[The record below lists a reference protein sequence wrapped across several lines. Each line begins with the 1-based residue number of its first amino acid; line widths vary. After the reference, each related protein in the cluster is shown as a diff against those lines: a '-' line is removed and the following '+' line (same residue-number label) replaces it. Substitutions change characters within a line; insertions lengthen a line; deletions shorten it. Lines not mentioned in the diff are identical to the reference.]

1 MVRVTGNFQSE
12 SPLHPKAFEVLHAA
26 FDNGWANPG
35 KLSQSGSKANK
46 VKNEALES
54 ISVAL
59 KVPVDSIFA
68 FSSMSLGFYLGI
80 HGLGIQGLLKDSAPL
95 VHGATDR
102 KDVFAIASRVSH
114 QVLPCALD
122 GKLISP
128 TQQSP
133 HSVLALSVANAET
146 GVFQECDD
154 IIQSVGTDRIFLD
167 ATASGIRAQS
177 TNNYSTAIF
186 DSRSWYGPSEVG
198 LLVVKNKSQ
207 WSNPLPHLN
216 AAHPNF
222 DASLPLLLASA
233 VALENFS
240 SEVVEANQRA
250 RNFNSQLREAFAQI
264 PDVDIA
270 GSLDSSLAHLLS
282 ASFMNCNGEELLRG
296 IANDGFSVDSGSACT
311 ADNLEPSHV
320 LAAMGVLTH
329 GNIRITIHPDTTQ
342 AEIDSLISSIKK
354 NVERLR
360 S

>member
-1 MVRVTGNFQSE
+1 
-12 SPLHPKAFEVLHAA
+12 
-26 FDNGWANPG
+26 
-35 KLSQSGSKANK
+35 
-46 VKNEALES
+46 
-54 ISVAL
+54 
-59 KVPVDSIFA
+59 
-68 FSSMSLGFYLGI
+68 
-80 HGLGIQGLLKDSAPL
+80 
-95 VHGATDR
+95 
-102 KDVFAIASRVSH
+102 
-114 QVLPCALD
+114 
-122 GKLISP
+122 
-128 TQQSP
+128 
-133 HSVLALSVANAET
+133 VANAET
-146 GVFQECDD
+146 GVIQECEE
-154 IIQSVGTDRIFLD
+154 IIRGVKTDRIFLD
-167 ATASGIRAQS
+167 ATASGIRVQGS
-177 TNNYSTAIF
+177 NNFSTAIF
-186 DSRSWYGPSEVG
+186 DSRSWYGPGEVG
-198 LLVVKNKSQ
+198 LLVIKNKSQ

-342 AEIDSLISSIKK
+342 PEIDSLISSIKK

>member
-35 KLSQSGSKANK
+35 KLSQSGSKANQ
-46 VKNEALES
+46 VRNQALES
-54 ISVAL
+54 IAAAL

-68 FSSMSLGFYLGI
+68 FSSMSLGYY
-80 HGLGIQGLLKDSAPL
+80 LGIQGLLKDSAPL

-102 KDVFAIASRVSH
+102 KDVFAIASRVAH

-146 GVFQECDD
+146 GVIQECDD
-154 IIQSVGTDRIFLD
+154 IIQCVGTDRIFLD

-177 TNNYSTAIF
+177 TNKYSTAIF

-198 LLVVKNKSQ
+198 FLVVRNKSQ

-282 ASFMNCNGEELLRG
+282 VSFMNCNGEELLRG
-296 IANDGFSVDSGSACT
+296 IANDGFSVDSGSACS

-342 AEIDSLISSIKK
+342 PEIDSLISSIKK

>member
-1 MVRVTGNFQSE
+1 VVRVTGNFQSE

-26 FDNGWANPG
+26 FDNGWAIPG
-35 KLSQSGSKANK
+35 KLSQSASKANQ
-46 VKNEALES
+46 VRNQALES
-54 ISVAL
+54 IAAAL

-68 FSSMSLGFYLGI
+68 FSSMSLGYY
-80 HGLGIQGLLKDSAPL
+80 LGIQGLIKDSSTL

-102 KDVFAIASRVSH
+102 KDVFAIASRIPH
-114 QVLPCALD
+114 QVLSSALD
-122 GKLISP
+122 GKLVSP
-128 TQQSP
+128 NQQSP
-133 HSVLALSVANAET
+133 NSVLALSVANAET

-154 IIQSVGTDRIFLD
+154 IIRSVNTDRIFLD
-167 ATASGIRAQS
+167 ATASGIRVQG

-186 DSRSWYGPSEVG
+186 DSRSWYGPGEVG
-198 LLVVKNKSQ
+198 LLVIKNKSQ

-240 SEVVEANQRA
+240 SEVEDANKRA
-250 RNFNSQLREAFAQI
+250 RNFNSQLRDSFAQI
-264 PDVDIA
+264 PDADIA

-282 ASFMNCNGEELLRG
+282 VSFMNCNGEELLRG
-296 IANDGFSVDSGSACT
+296 IQEDGFSVDSGSACT

-329 GNIRITIHPDTTQ
+329 GNIRITLHPETTQ
-342 AEIDSLISSIKK
+342 VEIDSLISSVKK
-354 NVERLR
+354 NVESQR

>member
-1 MVRVTGNFQSE
+1 VVRVTGNFQSE

-35 KLSQSGSKANK
+35 KLSQSASKANQ
-46 VKNEALES
+46 VRNRALES
-54 ISVAL
+54 IAAAL

-68 FSSMSLGFYLGI
+68 FSSMSLGYY
-80 HGLGIQGLLKDSAPL
+80 LGIQGLIKDSSTL

-102 KDVFAIASRVSH
+102 KDVFAIASRIPH

-122 GKLISP
+122 GKLVSP
-128 TQQSP
+128 SQQSP
-133 HSVLALSVANAET
+133 NSVLALSVANAET
-146 GVFQECDD
+146 GVIQECEE
-154 IIQSVGTDRIFLD
+154 IIRGVKTDRIFLD
-167 ATASGIRAQS
+167 ATASGIRAHG
-177 TNNYSTAIF
+177 TDNYSTAIF
-186 DSRSWYGPSEVG
+186 DSRSWYGPGEVG
-198 LLVVKNKSQ
+198 LLVIKNKSQ

-240 SEVVEANQRA
+240 SEVAEANKQA
-250 RNFNSQLREAFAQI
+250 RNFNSQLRESFAQI

-270 GSLDSSLAHLLS
+270 GSLDSSLSHLLS
-282 ASFMNCNGEELLRG
+282 VSFMNCNGEELLRG
-296 IANDGFSVDSGSACT
+296 IAEDGFSVDSGSACT

-342 AEIDSLISSIKK
+342 AEIDSLISSVKK

>member
-35 KLSQSGSKANK
+35 KLSQSGSKANQ
-46 VKNEALES
+46 VRNQALES
-54 ISVAL
+54 IAQSL
-59 KVPVDSIFA
+59 QVPVDSIIP
-68 FSSMSLGFYLGI
+68 FSSISLGYF
-80 HGLGIQGLLKDSAPL
+80 LGIQGLLNDSLSL

-102 KDVFAIASRVSH
+102 KDVFAIAAGLTH
-114 QVLPCALD
+114 QVLPSALD

-128 TQQSP
+128 SNESP
-133 HSVLALSVANAET
+133 TSVLALQVANAET
-146 GVFQECDD
+146 GVIQECEE
-154 IIQSVGTDRIFLD
+154 IIRSVNADRVFLD
-167 ATASGIRAQS
+167 ATTSGIRTPTAEV
-177 TNNYSTAIF
+177 YSTAIF
-186 DSRSWYGPSEVG
+186 DSRSWYGPAEIG
-198 LLVVKNKSQ
+198 LLIIKDKSN
-207 WSNPLPHLN
+207 WNNPLPHLN

-240 SEVVEANQRA
+240 SEVNDANKRA
-250 RNFNSQLREAFAQI
+250 RTFNAQLRDSFALI

-270 GSLDSSLAHLLS
+270 GALDSNLPHLLS
-282 ASFMNCNGEELLRG
+282 ASFMNCNGEELLRA
-296 IANDGFSVDSGSACT
+296 IQNDGFSVDSGSACT

-329 GNIRITIHPDTTQ
+329 GNIRITIHPDATQ
-342 AEIDSLISSIKK
+342 SEIDGLISSVKS
-354 NVERLR
+354 NVENLR

>member
-26 FDNGWANPG
+26 FDNGWADPR
-35 KLSQSGSKANK
+35 KLSQSGSKANQ
-46 VKNEALES
+46 VKTQAIES
-54 ISVAL
+54 MAASL

-68 FSSMSLGFYLGI
+68 FSSMSLGYYV
-80 HGLGIQGLLKDSAPL
+80 GLQGLLTESLTL

-102 KDVFAIASRVSH
+102 KDIFAIASRSSH
-114 QVLPCALD
+114 HVLPSALD
-122 GKLISP
+122 GKLTSP
-128 TQQSP
+128 SQQTRN
-133 HSVLALSVANAET
+133 SVLALSVANAET
-146 GVFQECDD
+146 GVIQECEEV
-154 IIQSVGTDRIFLD
+154 IRSVNPDRIFLD
-167 ATASGIRAQS
+167 ATASGIRVQGI
-177 TNNYSTAIF
+177 NNYSTAIF
-186 DSRSWYGPSEVG
+186 DSRSWYGPSELG
-198 LLVVKNKSQ
+198 LLVIKDKSL

-222 DASLPLLLASA
+222 EASLPLLLASA
-233 VALENFS
+233 VAIENFS
-240 SEVVEANQRA
+240 SEVEEANVRA
-250 RNFNSQLREAFAQI
+250 RKFNSQLRDSFAQI

-270 GSLDSSLAHLLS
+270 GSLDSSLPHLLS

-296 IANDGFSVDSGSACT
+296 IQGDGFSVDSGSACT

-342 AEIDSLISSIKK
+342 AEIDGLIASVNK

-360 S
+360 A

>member
-35 KLSQSGSKANK
+35 KLSQSGSKANQ
-46 VKNEALES
+46 VRNQALES
-54 ISVAL
+54 ISAAL

-68 FSSMSLGFYLGI
+68 FSSMSLGHY
-80 HGLGIQGLLKDSAPL
+80 LGIQGLIKDSSTL

-102 KDVFAIASRVSH
+102 KDVFAIASRIPH
-114 QVLPCALD
+114 QVLSSALD
-122 GKLISP
+122 GKLVSP
-128 TQQSP
+128 NQQSP
-133 HSVLALSVANAET
+133 NSVLALSVANAET
-146 GVFQECDD
+146 GVIQECDD
-154 IIQSVGTDRIFLD
+154 IIRSVNTNRIFLD
-167 ATASGIRAQS
+167 ATASGIRAQG

-186 DSRSWYGPSEVG
+186 DSRSWYGPGEVG

-240 SEVVEANQRA
+240 SEVEEANKRA
-250 RNFNSQLREAFAQI
+250 GNFNSQLRDCFAQI
-264 PDVDIA
+264 PNADIA

-282 ASFMNCNGEELLRG
+282 VSFMNCNGEELLRG
-296 IANDGFSVDSGSACT
+296 IQEDGFSVDSGSACT

-342 AEIDSLISSIKK
+342 AEIDSLISSVKK

>member
-35 KLSQSGSKANK
+35 KLSQSASMANQ
-46 VKNEALES
+46 VRNQAFES
-54 ISVAL
+54 IAAAL

-68 FSSMSLGFYLGI
+68 FSSMSLGHY
-80 HGLGIQGLLKDSAPL
+80 LGIQGLIKDSSTL

-102 KDVFAIASRVSH
+102 KDVFAIASRIPH

-122 GKLISP
+122 GKLVSP
-128 TQQSP
+128 SQQSP
-133 HSVLALSVANAET
+133 NSVLALSVANAET
-146 GVFQECDD
+146 GVIQECDD

-167 ATASGIRAQS
+167 ATASGIRTQS

-186 DSRSWYGPSEVG
+186 DSRSWYGPGEVG
-198 LLVVKNKSQ
+198 FLVIKNKSQ

-240 SEVVEANQRA
+240 SEVAEANKRA
-250 RNFNSQLREAFAQI
+250 RNFNSQLRDSFAQI
-264 PDVDIA
+264 PDADIA

-282 ASFMNCNGEELLRG
+282 VSFMNCNGEELLRA
-296 IANDGFSVDSGSACT
+296 IAEDGFSVDSGSACT

-342 AEIDSLISSIKK
+342 AEIDSLISSVKK

>member
-35 KLSQSGSKANK
+35 KLSQSGSKANQ
-46 VKNEALES
+46 VRNQALES
-54 ISVAL
+54 IAAAL

-68 FSSMSLGFYLGI
+68 FSSMSLGYY
-80 HGLGIQGLLKDSAPL
+80 LGIQGLLKDSLTL

-102 KDVFAIASRVSH
+102 KDVFAIASRTSH
-114 QVLPCALD
+114 QVLPSALD

-128 TQQSP
+128 MQKSP
-133 HSVLALSVANAET
+133 NSVLALSAANAET
-146 GVFQECDD
+146 GVIQECEA
-154 IIQSVGTDRIFLD
+154 IIRSVNTDRIFLD
-167 ATASGIRAQS
+167 ATAIGIRGQI
-177 TNNYSTAIF
+177 TPNYSTAIF
-186 DSRSWYGPSEVG
+186 DSRSWYGPSEIG
-198 LLVVKNKSQ
+198 LLVIKDKSQ

-240 SEVVEANQRA
+240 SEVEDANKRA
-250 RNFNSQLREAFAQI
+250 REFNSQLRDYFAQI

-270 GSLDSSLAHLLS
+270 GSLESSLAHLLS

-296 IANDGFSVDSGSACT
+296 IQIDGFSVDSGSACT

-342 AEIDSLISSIKK
+342 EEIDSLKSSIKK

>member
-26 FDNGWANPG
+26 FDNGWADPK
-35 KLSQSGSKANK
+35 KLSQSGSKANQ
-46 VKNEALES
+46 VKTQAIES
-54 ISVAL
+54 MAASL

-68 FSSMSLGFYLGI
+68 FSSMSLGYYV
-80 HGLGIQGLLKDSAPL
+80 GLQGLLTESLTL

-102 KDVFAIASRVSH
+102 KDIFAIASRSSH
-114 QVLPCALD
+114 HVLPSALD

-128 TQQSP
+128 SQQTP
-133 HSVLALSVANAET
+133 NSVLALSVANAET
-146 GVFQECDD
+146 GVIQECEE
-154 IIQSVGTDRIFLD
+154 IIRSVNPDRIFLD
-167 ATASGIRAQS
+167 ATASGIRVQGI
-177 TNNYSTAIF
+177 NNYSTAIF
-186 DSRSWYGPSEVG
+186 DSRSWYGPSELG
-198 LLVVKNKSQ
+198 LLVIKDKSL

-222 DASLPLLLASA
+222 EASLPLLLASA
-233 VALENFS
+233 VAIENFS
-240 SEVVEANQRA
+240 SEVEEANVRA
-250 RNFNSQLREAFAQI
+250 RKFNSQLRDSFAQI

-270 GSLDSSLAHLLS
+270 GSLDSSLPHLLS
-282 ASFMNCNGEELLRG
+282 ASFLNCNGEELLRG
-296 IANDGFSVDSGSACT
+296 IQGDGFSVDSGSACT

-342 AEIDSLISSIKK
+342 AEIDGLIASVNK

-360 S
+360 A

>member
-133 HSVLALSVANAET
+133 NSVLALSVANAET
-146 GVFQECDD
+146 GVIQECDD
-154 IIQSVGTDRIFLD
+154 IIQCVGTDRIFLD

-177 TNNYSTAIF
+177 TNKYSTAIF

-198 LLVVKNKSQ
+198 L
-207 WSNPLPHLN
+207 
-216 AAHPNF
+216 
-222 DASLPLLLASA
+222 
-233 VALENFS
+233 
-240 SEVVEANQRA
+240 
-250 RNFNSQLREAFAQI
+250 
-264 PDVDIA
+264 
-270 GSLDSSLAHLLS
+270 
-282 ASFMNCNGEELLRG
+282 
-296 IANDGFSVDSGSACT
+296 
-311 ADNLEPSHV
+311 
-320 LAAMGVLTH
+320 
-329 GNIRITIHPDTTQ
+329 
-342 AEIDSLISSIKK
+342 
-354 NVERLR
+354 
-360 S
+360 